1 MLWQEQRMG
10 HFTRTAQC
18 VERRSETQRWRTSAT
33 DRCEP
38 GLYANSIG
46 TARVRDTR
54 GIILLCSLRPKDDVA
69 KGTHIRGRNERF
81 PGDTNVVV

>member
-33 DRCEP
+33 DGREP
-38 GLYANSIG
+38 EFHVNSIG
-46 TARVRDTR
+46 TVRVRDTA
-54 GIILLCSLRPKDDVA
+54 GII
-69 KGTHIRGRNERF
+69 
-81 PGDTNVVV
+81 